1 MPNPP
6 LPHAPPHRGA
16 DIFPEIG
23 DEPKKNPQD
32 SITQVAATNV
42 LRQSL
47 ITKLPTVSHGEGH
60 RCIGQLPRGM
70 PQPQV
75 VEWAWEEL
83 PSAGFSAFTAQIDN
97 RRVVFS
103 EPQVG
108 QGTVALLSAMD
119 LAR

>member
-1 MPNPP
+1 
-6 LPHAPPHRGA
+6 
-16 DIFPEIG
+16 
-23 DEPKKNPQD
+23 
-32 SITQVAATNV
+32 
-42 LRQSL
+42 
-47 ITKLPTVSHGEGH
+47 
-60 RCIGQLPRGM
+60 M